1 MLPTLFVLILLLL
14 IIAYIWGQP
23 VLLKLRHN
31 SLKKRAFLP
40 EWLTILE
47 NELPLY
53 NHLPEPIK
61 QRLVPQIQIFLAEKQ
76 FIGCN
81 GLKITDNIRLIIA
94 AQACLLALNLRENHY
109 PQLQTI
115 LVYPSI
121 FQINRTTAVD
131 QYIVEEQ
138 QNLVSGE
145 SWGKEGQV
153 VLSWEIIQQDLNN
166 WQDGHNVI
174 FHEFAHQLD
183 QQEGIAN
190 GVPPLKNSTEY
201 QQWARIFTEEYQQL
215 QSQIEN
221 NLQLTID
228 PYGATHPAEFF
239 AVVTEMFLEKAQV
252 LQQFHPQLFQIL
264 KNYYQLDPFL
274 WLNSH

>member
-1 MLPTLFVLILLLL
+1 MRPTLFVLSLLLL
-14 IIAYIWGQP
+14 VIAYIWGQP
-23 VLLKLRHN
+23 LLRKLRHD
-31 SLKKRAFLP
+31 SLKKQRFPL
-40 EWLTILE
+40 EWLEILE

-61 QRLVPQIQIFLAEKQ
+61 QRLIPHIQVFLAEKQ
-76 FIGCN
+76 FIGCQ
-81 GLKITDNIRLIIA
+81 GLQITDNIRLIIA
-94 AQACLLALNLRENHY
+94 AQACLLALNLRENYY
-109 PQLQTI
+109 PKLKMI
-115 LVYPSI
+115 LVYPHI
-121 FQINRTTAVD
+121 FQIKRAIAVD
-131 QYIVEEQ
+131 EYIVEEQ
-138 QNLVSGE
+138 ENIVSGE

-153 VLSWEIIQQDLNN
+153 ILSWHIIQQDLNN

-190 GVPPLKNSTEY
+190 GVPPLKNKSDY
-201 QQWARIFTEEYQQL
+201 QQWSRIFTEEYQQL

-221 NLQLTID
+221 GLKLTID

-239 AVVTEMFLEKAQV
+239 AVVTEIFLEKAQI
-252 LQQFHPQLFQIL
+252 LKQFHPQLFQIL

-274 WLNSH
+274 WLDSP